1 MYTVFIF
8 SSVFKLESILFFL
21 YNSINSFNRIFEIL
35 KKKEENLLN
44 FTKIQLGFKY
54 LNVSYEKIS
63 FSYFLDSLKSFPV
76 LNNITF
82 NINQNEA
89 ILFFGGNKFERSCIV
104 NLLLKFYNP
113 DNGFI
118 KINNICISSFNVV
131 DLRNNIGI
139 ISSELTLFNGSIKE
153 NIDYGKPGST
163 DLELFEACLKSNILN
178 FVNSLPEGLDTFI
191 GKNGINLSLEE
202 EKCIIISR
210 IILKNP
216 SILILN
222 DIDDYFNF
230 KSIRNLLISLMK
242 NKITIITS
250 DKFLNFIDFN
260 EIYILENGNIK
271 KGFNN
276 FF

>member
-1 MYTVFIF
+1 
-8 SSVFKLESILFFL
+8 L